1 MAYQVR
7 PAQRDEYYAR
17 KKRLA
22 RLRPFVFSGIALMGC
37 LLVFLCV
44 IAGDYILNAGK
55 IHYGIKAD
63 GYKIGGMTV
72 SEATKY
78 LDDEFKKASDKK
90 VVVRFHDK
98 TWTIKPDRIKLTF
111 KSKLMAQRA
120 FQIGRSQSFIQNMRE
135 RFGAYGGKQNGSI
148 IFEYDRDSAISVFD
162 HIQPKTNV
170 ASRDSWVELKGDSF
184 VATEGHDGQALNTS
198 KLLTM
203 LAQAF
208 ISGQESIDA
217 PVEKIPLGV
226 SLKEAQKAAE
236 IATNYSANAIVAKHG
251 DKSWKV
257 TPANIKHLLVFKN
270 SQDIEKQD
278 AVLGESEVKNIDDD
292 KVYLVPVI
300 SSDKVGKVV
309 IEKVGA
315 SVGHAA
321 VNARFSTNAG
331 TVTIIPSK
339 NGVGVDPVALAQDI
353 AQVLASSTAQ
363 KVVELKTTA
372 VEPEITTAKAQAMGI
387 KDRIAT
393 FSTTFSSGNKPR
405 VTNIQL
411 LAKSLDNVLV
421 GPGKTFSFNGTVGE
435 RTAEKGYQEAG
446 AIVDGELVEQLG
458 GGICQVNTTLFNA
471 VLLSGLPITQRINH
485 SNYISHYPLG
495 RDATVSWGGPDFKFV
510 NNTKEWVLISSS
522 YTNSSVTIS
531 LYGTDP
537 GYEVSLST
545 GSWENKKPYPTKKV
559 EDPQLKA
566 GTKVVESS
574 GVDGGTIKVTRMVTK
589 DGKTVSQS
597 TFTSRYVPKP
607 QVVRIGTKGA
617 IKDKIETQPP
627 TDQQTQTSNS
637 TPAQ

>member
-7 PAQRDEYYAR
+7 PAQRSEYYAR

-22 RLRPFVFSGIALMGC
+22 RIRPFVFAGIALVGC
-37 LLVFLCV
+37 LLIFLCV
-44 IAGDYILNAGK
+44 IAGDYALNAGK

-72 SEATKY
+72 EEATKY
-78 LDDEFKKASDKK
+78 LDEEFKKASDKK
-90 VVVRFHDK
+90 VDISFHDK

-111 KSKLMAQRA
+111 KSRLMAQRA
-120 FQIGRSQSFIQNMRE
+120 FQVGRTKSFFQNIGQ
-135 RFGAYGGKQNGSI
+135 RFGAYGGKQSGSL
-148 IFEYDRDSAISVFD
+148 IFEYDRDSANSVFD
-162 HIQPKTNV
+162 HIQPTTDI
-170 ASRDSWVELKGDSF
+170 AARDSWVELKGEKF
-184 VATEGHDGQALNTS
+184 VVTEGHDGQALNTS

-208 ISGQESIDA
+208 ITGQKSIDA
-217 PVEKIPLGV
+217 PVEKVTMGV
-226 SLKEAQKAAE
+226 SLKEAQAAAD
-236 IATNYSANAIVAKHG
+236 IATKYSSNAILAKHG
-251 DKSWKV
+251 DKSWEV
-257 TPANIKHLLVFKN
+257 TPANVVHLFVFKN
-270 SQDIEKQD
+270 GQDIENQD
-278 AVLGESEVKNIDDD
+278 AVLDESAVKNIDGD
-292 KVYLVPVI
+292 KSYLVPVI
-300 SSDKVGKVV
+300 SADKVGRVV

-353 AQVLASSTAQ
+353 AKVLESSAAQ

-393 FSTTFSSGNKPR
+393 FSTSFSSSNKPR

-471 VLLSGLPITQRINH
+471 VLLSGLPITQRVNH

-510 NNTKEWVLISSS
+510 NNTKNWVLISSS
-522 YTNSSVTIS
+522 NTSTSVTIS

-537 GYEVSLST
+537 GYDVSLST

-559 EDPQLKA
+559 PDPKLKA

-574 GVDGGTIKVTRMVTK
+574 GVDGGTIKVTRTVTK

-617 IKDKIETQPP
+617 IKDQIKAQPTTDNQAPP
-627 TDQQTQTSNS
+627 TDGTTGQ
-637 TPAQ
+637 